1 MQPMPPY
8 SAPAHWWWIGVSGL
22 LPCWQLQLGTCS
34 VGCLFV
40 CFFLPVMLPSEIP
53 KLPQRPSCERVSYC
67 LVTSPP
73 SWLPLQDGS
82 PNLTLLS
89 LLLSFIFCPNY
100 FGIEWAAFLGAWCP
114 PPAFRSCS
122 AFKWSFDE
130 FVGEKVVS
138 PFYSSAILGPPPEL
152 LIFVNSL

>member
-22 LPCWQLQLGTCS
+22 LLCWQLQLGTCS
-34 VGCLFV
+34 VGFFFSSRLCCPLRFQNSPKTLLWEGFLLFGN
-40 CFFLPVMLPSEIP
+40 FPSFLTPSP
-53 KLPQRPSCERVSYC
+53 RLSPS
-67 LVTSPP
+67 
-73 SWLPLQDGS
+73 
-82 PNLTLLS
+82 LTLLS
-89 LLLSFIFCPNY
+89 LLLSFIFCPT
-100 FGIEWAAFLGAWCP
+100 FWREWAAFLGAWCP

-138 PFYSSAILGPPPEL
+138 PSYSSAILGPPPEL